1 MSKKGRGMT
10 NETDKKLDEL
20 LAKFEGVEKRIGAI
34 ENQLKSPAPGIGE
47 TASPDLL
54 AQMFCGPMM
63 PGIGPMMP
71 GMMPG
76 MMPPAGPFTI
86 WWAWWL
92 SWFLWPFALP
102 LAASGA
108 FPHTS
113 RFAAARA
120 EFFGR
125 WLEAM
130 ARMTQ
135 RATGPFMGFAPTKP
149 IDAEVVSKL
158 KLAFNQAPLNSL
170 SQEQQ
175 FSILWALQGL
185 QGLVQFFQR
194 VRPSR

>member
-1 MSKKGRGMT
+1 MSKKGRRMS
-10 NETDKKLDEL
+10 TDTEKKLEAL
-20 LAKFEGVEKRIGAI
+20 LAKFEGVEKKIEAL

-47 TASPDLL
+47 TAPPDLL
-54 AQMFCGPMM
+54 AQMFCGPGVM
-63 PGIGPMMP
+63 PGVMP

-108 FPHTS
+108 FPYTS

-135 RATGPFMGFAPTKP
+135 QAANVGPFMGFPPTKP
-149 IDAEVVSKL
+149 IETEVASKL
-158 KLAFNQAPLNSL
+158 RVAFSHAPLNQL
-170 SQEQQ
+170 FSQEQRT
-175 FSILWALQGL
+175 SILWAVQLWS
-185 QGLVQFFQR
+185 QFFHR
-194 VRPSR
+194 VRPS